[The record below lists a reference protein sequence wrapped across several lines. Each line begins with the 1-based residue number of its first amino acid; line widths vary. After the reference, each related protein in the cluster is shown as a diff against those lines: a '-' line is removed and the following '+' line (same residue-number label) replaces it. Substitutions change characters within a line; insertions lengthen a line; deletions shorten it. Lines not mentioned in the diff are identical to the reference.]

1 VWRERRVGTSSSCLP
16 PLLSASCYRTETCA
30 VHWKITQW
38 HNTHVAEVTELQDCW
53 KQYLLHRVPG
63 NDRSHKHF
71 AKQCRSRA
79 FLFLLVLN
87 LEITAEKDGIT
98 MSGLRHYHVESEY
111 NFALQLLTRLTPL
124 FSERWRRFVWFTDQ
138 KCVFSKFC
146 SWTAHMAHWTRDR
159 CMLCASA
166 QSAHFDYT
174 L

>member
-1 VWRERRVGTSSSCLP
+1 MSRERRVGTSSSCLP
-16 PLLSASCYRTETCA
+16 PLLSASCYRTETWCC
-30 VHWKITQW
+30 TLQ
-38 HNTHVAEVTELQDCW
+38 NHVAEVTELQGCC
-53 KQYLLHRVPG
+53 KQYLLHQVPG

-111 NFALQLLTRLTPL
+111 NFALQVLTRLTPQ
-124 FSERWRRFVWFTDQ
+124 FSERWHHFVWFTDQ

-159 CMLCASA
+159 CMVCASA